1 MKANKEKLLS
11 AIGKRIHDVRKLH
24 GLSQAELAEKADLSV
39 VYISNIESGK
49 KNFSVDV
56 LIRLCVALDISSGFL
71 LCLDLRRSEWFQY
84 DISAIFADCSDN
96 ELKDILI
103 ILRDIKIMLNKAKTP
118 V

>member
-1 MKANKEKLLS
+1 MKTNKEKLLS
-11 AIGKRIHDVRKLH
+11 AIGKRIYDVRKLH

-56 LIRLCVALDISSGFL
+56 LIRLCVALDISSDFL
-71 LCLDLRRSEWFQY
+71 LCLDLRRSEWVQY
-84 DISAIFADCSDN
+84 DIGAIFADCTDD

-103 ILRDIKIMLNKAKTP
+103 ILRDIKIMLDRAKTP

>member
-11 AIGKRIHDVRKLH
+11 EIGKRIYDVRKSH
-24 GLSQAELAEKADLSV
+24 GLSQAELAEIADLSA
-39 VYISNIESGK
+39 VYISNIEAGK

-56 LIRLCVALDISSGFL
+56 LMRLCLALDISSDFL
-71 LCLDLRRSEWFQY
+71 LCLDLRRSEWIQY
-84 DISAIFADCSDN
+84 DISAIFTDCSDD

-103 ILRDIKIMLNKAKTP
+103 ILRDIKIMLDRAKTP